1 MLDMYIG
8 KVTEVSNTNIS
19 VVINKELETPY
30 IVINSN
36 PVRIAGVG
44 SFLKIENDI
53 YEIINEKTTLDADKK
68 EESTKIACNRIVVC
82 KVVGYFEGNEFKQG
96 NSGDTPNIFD
106 NAYTVSDKEL
116 LKIYS
121 GTSYNGSVCV
131 GKYLYKKDLDFS
143 IDINKFFA
151 SHSLIVGNTG
161 SGKSNTV
168 NTIFTE
174 LFDTINTNG
183 SYFLFIDTNGE
194 YSKAFTN
201 NKINKVLDTRDTDK
215 NSIYIPINLLES
227 EDWRLLLEATEK
239 TQYPIIKTVW
249 NGVIKN
255 IFVKEDQANIAQYI
269 IGELKKSIIGILNSN
284 ANTTNKVGAIT
295 SIKEDFLFLDDKY
308 YKDIESIFGIFDKY
322 TVNGNKFIISGSTDY
337 FTDYTQTIC
346 DEVNRYT
353 VLSTKESF
361 TVEDMG
367 FLLNITHLHRT
378 YKYSMNEN
386 NTSPLIGRFNS
397 NKKDFNVI
405 FLPYVVGEK
414 KNILECL
421 FENNQVL
428 VCDVSRAKKDIR
440 RIIVTFLCSKVYS
453 FAVNKKKNKLSLH
466 LIVDEAHNY
475 LSSQN
480 IDKEDAVAKTCI
492 ETFESII
499 KEGRKF
505 GVFLT
510 MATQRPSDITSTLLS
525 QSHNY
530 VIHKLVNP
538 RDIEIMKNTVP
549 FIDEMSITMLSILA
563 PGQAI
568 FSGTAFNRPNIVQVK
583 FDESI
588 TKVESDT
595 IKLMEKWRRKKNF
608 DKESLKIARCDI
620 DSDNE
625 VSEMLG
631 IPTSI
636 ASENLECFE
645 CGEKYVC
652 VDEVYAPYGMCLNCA
667 TMNILV
673 RCTYCNILMVFDTDM
688 PVEEPVYC
696 EYCYNKLFEMD

>member
-1 MLDMYIG
+1 MLDMFIG
-8 KVTEVSNTNIS
+8 KVIEVSNTTIS
-19 VVINKELETPY
+19 VAINKELETPY

-53 YEIINEKTTLDADKK
+53 YEIISEKTTLESDKK
-68 EESTKIACNRIVVC
+68 EAAIKIASNRVVICKIVGFF
-82 KVVGYFEGNEFKQG
+82 VGDEFRQG
-96 NSGDTPNIFD
+96 NSGETPNIFD

-121 GTSYNGSVCV
+121 GTSYSSSIAV
-131 GKYLYKKDLDFS
+131 GKYLYKKDLEFY

-161 SGKSNTV
+161 SGKSNTL
-168 NTIFTE
+168 NSIFTE
-174 LFDTINTNG
+174 LFENINTTS
-183 SYFLFIDTNGE
+183 SYFLVIDTNGE

-201 NKINKVLDTRDTDK
+201 NKLTKALDTREPDN
-215 NSIYIPINLLES
+215 NSVQIPLNLLEA

-239 TQYPIIKTVW
+239 TQYPIIKAVW

-255 IFVKEDQANIAQYI
+255 VFNKAEQADIAHYI
-269 IGELKKSIIGILNSN
+269 LNELKKAIIGILNSN
-284 ANTTNKVGAIT
+284 TNTTNKQGAIN
-295 SIKEDFLFLDDKY
+295 SIKEDFMFMEDGFY
-308 YKDIESIFGIFDKY
+308 NGIASIFTVFDEY
-322 TVNGNKFIISGSTDY
+322 SINGNKFIRDGDIY
-337 FTDYTQTIC
+337 NDYTQEIC
-346 DEVNRYT
+346 GKIQAFSV
-353 VLSTKESF
+353 VSKKESF
-361 TVEDMG
+361 TVEDIG
-367 FLLNITHLHRT
+367 FLLNITHLYRT
-378 YKYSMNEN
+378 YRFNINEN

-405 FLPYVVGEK
+405 FLPYKIGDEK
-414 KNILECL
+414 NVINCL
-421 FENNQVL
+421 FEDSHIL
-428 VCDVSRAKKDIR
+428 VCDVSKSKKDIR
-440 RIIVTFLCSKVYS
+440 RIIVTFLCAKLYNY
-453 FAVNKKKNKLSLH
+453 AVNNRNKRTSLH

-480 IDKEDAVAKTCI
+480 IDKEDAIAKTCI

-510 MATQRPSDITSTLLS
+510 MATQRPSDITATLLS

-538 RDIEIMKNTVP
+538 KDIEMMKNTVP
-549 FIDEMSITMLSILA
+549 FIDEASITMLSVLA

-595 IKLMEKWRRKKNF
+595 IKLMANWRRKKNF
-608 DKESLKIARCDI
+608 DEESLKIAKKDV
-620 DSDNE
+620 NE
-625 VSEMLG
+625 EREVCEWLG
-631 IPTSI
+631 CETTI
-636 ASENLECFE
+636 ASDTLECTK

-652 VDEVYAPYGMCLNCA
+652 VNDKYAIYGLCFNCGHINETVNEA
-667 TMNILV
+667 
-673 RCTYCNILMVFDTDM
+673 
-688 PVEEPVYC
+688 
-696 EYCYNKLFEMD
+696 